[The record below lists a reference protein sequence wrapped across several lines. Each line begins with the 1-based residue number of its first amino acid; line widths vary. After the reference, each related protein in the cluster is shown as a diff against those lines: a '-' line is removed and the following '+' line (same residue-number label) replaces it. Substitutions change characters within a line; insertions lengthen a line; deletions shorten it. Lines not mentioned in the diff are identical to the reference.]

1 MHKKHIFTPRS
12 YCLTATM
19 LLSSYFLLTYT
30 RSLHCAILGKIIG
43 TIPEECAADAI
54 SMVKARNEEIEER
67 EKEKENQK
75 ANLYIPSTIGTQM
88 NPVPFCLCYVKNLL
102 KICAILLKYS
112 TFEGVFL

>member
-1 MHKKHIFTPRS
+1 MHKKHKFTPRS

-54 SMVKARNEEIEER
+54 SMVKARNKEQEEK
-67 EKEKENQK
+67 EKEKENQVLLQK
-75 ANLYIPSTIGTQM
+75 TIEEILIRQIFIPKVQ
-88 NPVPFCLCYVKNLL
+88 
-102 KICAILLKYS
+102 
-112 TFEGVFL
+112 

>member
-1 MHKKHIFTPRS
+1 MCVKKKDEVIF
-12 YCLTATM
+12 
-19 LLSSYFLLTYT
+19 
-30 RSLHCAILGKIIG
+30 LGKIIG

-88 NPVPFCLCYVKNLL
+88 KLAPF
-102 KICAILLKYS
+102 S
-112 TFEGVFL
+112 TSFLSQYLQFWCETT

>member
-1 MHKKHIFTPRS
+1 MVSTFKSFYVIF
-12 YCLTATM
+12 
-19 LLSSYFLLTYT
+19 
-30 RSLHCAILGKIIG
+30 LGMIIG

-88 NPVPFCLCYVKNLL
+88 NLVSFCICAVKAVL